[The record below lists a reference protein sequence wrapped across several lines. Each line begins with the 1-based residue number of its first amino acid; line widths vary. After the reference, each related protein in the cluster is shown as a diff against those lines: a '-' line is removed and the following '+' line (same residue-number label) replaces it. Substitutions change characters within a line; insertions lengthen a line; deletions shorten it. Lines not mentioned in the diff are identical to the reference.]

1 MNTRSTAAL
10 WIAIRLSIVC
20 RTITS
25 LIILGLLFG
34 LQSHLFASTATIKLY
49 AYSSDGTN
57 TGTARLGRNV
67 QINASVTG
75 SSGTTVNW
83 SVSGAGSIAGS
94 GLYTAP
100 ATMPSNASV
109 TVTAVLASDATAIA
123 SYTFTLIN
131 PIPVIYG
138 TQPSQLPIVG
148 ADTVTIPG
156 TGFVPGTVIQVN
168 GTNVPTT
175 YQSPTAVLAQ
185 IAVSATASGTLPLTA
200 VNPAPGG
207 GTGAYQATI
216 ATPTITL
223 TAYSS
228 DGTNTNTAR
237 LGRNVSISSTV
248 TGSNNTSLSW
258 SVSGAGSVSTSGVY
272 TPPTAMPSNS
282 SVSVTAAL
290 TANPS
295 IKATYNITLINPI
308 PTLYGTQPSQLPIAG
323 TDAVTIPGTGYIPG
337 TVIQVNGA
345 SVATTY
351 QSPTSVV
358 AQIPVSATA
367 SGTLSLTAVN
377 PTPGGGTSAAIQ
389 AQIASPT
396 ISLSAYNSDG
406 TNTNTARL
414 GLNVSILA
422 TLTGAANNSLTWS
435 VSGAGSV
442 SSNGLYTAP
451 ASMPSNSSVI
461 ITAALVANSSMKA
474 TYNMTLINPVPVINQ
489 ISPWQLATAITNSVT
504 LTGSGFTPS
513 TVVSVN
519 GAPVAT
525 TYSSPTVV
533 IAQISVSSTAQGNLT
548 LTAQNPT
555 PGGGTSTSFSAAIT
569 PLTIALS
576 EYNENAMGPTS
587 SALGH
592 NMQFLAKI
600 HGSGD
605 PSINWLINWSV
616 TGGGG
621 TISNSGFYQAP
632 LVMPSNPAITV
643 TATLAANTSITTSFQ
658 FSLVNPAPVVNA
670 TSPVAVPAG
679 ATTNVTFSGN
689 GFTPNTI
696 IYADGNAV
704 TTTYLSAT
712 AISAPIP
719 VSGSATGPLGITAKN
734 PSPGGGISAPYFL
747 YLTTSTVVSASIG
760 STTGYVIQPN
770 FVGFSHEWGD
780 AEWFMGNSTDGIN
793 YAYRRLVANLTNN
806 GSPFLVRVGGY
817 TTDTSAEPNANT
829 VAPFSELANAQG
841 VHFTLGVNLGA
852 NNVQLAV
859 DQATVFINGMPSGN
873 LDALEV
879 GNEPDNYAVNGFRPS
894 TYNIT
899 NYINEVTNWN
909 SSILNAEASQGTNVR
924 IMGGAWG
931 SMNYWINNVVAY
943 EQNESQY
950 VNLITQH
957 VYGGYTE
964 SGQSFADDYLLTP
977 SVATK
982 GPSTLQPYISPIH
995 GLNQKFRIAEINS
1008 IDNGGIAGISDAFA
1022 SALWSIDTMFE
1033 YANAGIDGVNWH
1045 GTSGCAY
1052 CAFTFAVNNVEGDNI
1067 YPLQHVAP
1075 LYYGM
1080 LFFHQAAGNGAHLL
1094 PVTLSSSGGAPPNIK
1109 IWSTID
1115 SNNAVRVAIVN
1126 KDKTFAGTVAVS
1138 LAGRGSAQVTRLV
1151 APSYTA
1157 TSGVSIGGQT
1167 FDGSIDGNLLGS
1179 ASGETRSASNGIYYI
1194 PVQPTSAVLLTIP

>member
-1 MNTRSTAAL
+1 MNILSAAAL
-10 WIAIRLSIVC
+10 WIAIGLSMIC
-20 RTITS
+20 RTIRS
-25 LIILGLLFG
+25 LIILSFLFG
-34 LQSHLFASTATIKLY
+34 LQSDLFASTATIKLY
-49 AYSSDGTN
+49 AYNSDGTN

-83 SVSGAGSIAGS
+83 SVSGAGSITGG

-100 ATMPSNASV
+100 ATMPSNTSV
-109 TVTAVLASDATAIA
+109 TVTAVLASDATVTA
-123 SYTFTLIN
+123 SYNFTLIN

-138 TQPSQLPIVG
+138 TQPSQLPIAG
-148 ADTVTIPG
+148 TDTVTISG
-156 TGFVPGTVIQVN
+156 SGFVPGTVIQVN

-175 YQSPTAVLAQ
+175 YQSPTSVVAQ

-200 VNPAPGG
+200 LNPAPGG
-207 GTGAYQATI
+207 GTVAYQATI
-216 ATPTITL
+216 ATPAITL
-223 TAYSS
+223 TAYNS

-237 LGRNVSISSTV
+237 LGRNVSLSATV
-248 TGSNNTSLSW
+248 TGSNNTALSW
-258 SVSGAGSVSTSGVY
+258 SVSGAGSVSTSGLY
-272 TPPTAMPSNS
+272 TPPMVMPSNS
-282 SVSVTAAL
+282 SIIVTAAL

-323 TDAVTIPGTGYIPG
+323 TDTLTIPGTGYVPG
-337 TVIQVNGA
+337 TVIQVNGT

-351 QSPTSVV
+351 QSPTSVM

-377 PTPGGGTSAAIQ
+377 PTPGGGTSAVIQ

-422 TLTGAANNSLTWS
+422 TVTGSANTALTWS

-442 SSNGLYTAP
+442 SSKGIYTAP
-451 ASMPSNSSVI
+451 SSMPSNSSVAV
-461 ITAALVANSSMKA
+461 TAALTANPSVKA
-474 TYNMTLINPVPVINQ
+474 AYNITLTNPVPVINQ
-489 ISPWQLATAITNSVT
+489 ISPWQLATAVTNSVT
-504 LTGSGFTPS
+504 LTGSGFTPN

-519 GAPVAT
+519 GTSVAT
-525 TYSSPTVV
+525 TYSSPTAIVT
-533 IAQISVSSTAQGNLT
+533 QISVGSTAQGNFT

-555 PGGGTSTSFSAAIT
+555 PGGGTSNSFSAPIT

-587 SALGH
+587 SSLGH
-592 NMQFLAKI
+592 NMQFLAKV

-616 TGGGG
+616 TGGG

-632 LVMPSNPAITV
+632 LVIPSNPAITV
-643 TATLAANTSITTSFQ
+643 TATLAAITSITTSFQ

-679 ATTNVTFSGN
+679 ATTTVTFSGN
-689 GFTPNTI
+689 GFTPNTV
-696 IYADGNAV
+696 IYVDGNAV
-704 TTTYLSAT
+704 ATTYLSAT
-712 AISAPIP
+712 AVTAPIA

-734 PSPGGGISAPYFL
+734 PSPGGGNSAMYLL

-760 STTGYVIQPN
+760 STAGNVIQPN

-780 AEWFMGNSTDGIN
+780 AEWFMGSSTDGIN
-793 YAYRRLVANLTNN
+793 YAYRRLVANLTNS
-806 GSPFLVRVGGY
+806 GSSFLVRVGGY

-829 VAPFSELANAQG
+829 VAPFAELANAQG

-852 NNVQLAV
+852 NDVQLAV
-859 DQATVFINGMPSGN
+859 DQATVFINGMPSGS

-879 GNEPDNYAVNGFRPS
+879 GNEPDNYAVTGFRPS
-894 TYNIT
+894 SYNIT
-899 NYINEVTNWN
+899 NYINDVTNWS
-909 SSILNAEASQGTNVR
+909 SSILNAEASLGTNVR
-924 IMGGAWG
+924 IMGAAWG
-931 SMNYWINNVVAY
+931 SMNYWTNNVAAY

-982 GPSTLQPYISPIH
+982 GPSTLQPYVSPIH

-1008 IDNGGIAGISDAFA
+1008 IDNSGIAGISDAFA
-1022 SALWSIDTMFE
+1022 STLWSIDTMFE

-1045 GTSGCAY
+1045 GTSGCTY

-1067 YPLQHVAP
+1067 YSLQHVAP

-1094 PVTLSSSGGAPPNIK
+1094 PVTLSSSGDALPNIK

-1115 SNNAVRVAIVN
+1115 SNNTVRVAIIN

-1157 TSGVSIGGQT
+1157 TSGASIGGQT

-1179 ASGETRSASNGIYYI
+1179 ASGETRSPSNGIYYI